1 MTDIPK
7 DIHEKSQVTPSEGGK
22 TRGELGK
29 FAVAMTV
36 AAALHGDPVLGDTQA
51 PLVQPG
57 QTITQNLPDGR
68 TISVSSSSDVRTVVV
83 NGEVRVI
90 RDGVVQSP
98 ETKIPENKTTST
110 NVVDRGTVD
119 LRGKSG
125 TPTPSLQTNST
136 TTPIA
141 TESGR
146 PAQTRETQSEK
157 SVTVVFNEKKDGVIL
172 TAKTGSK
179 MEVSFKN
186 MKALSLPEQT
196 TLLRMFADDQ
206 KQAYYKYLQSL
217 VTLTSV
223 DPVNTHLASN
233 GDSFSSFIKK
243 YGEKALDEAIK
254 KRDRGE
260 WTMDDFHIFAK
271 YQDTMQRNELKS
283 IKEDT
288 IKNQEELGK
297 TVAQIIP
304 SLLAEARA
312 GNKIVVSERMKENI
326 RDIATGNLPAKE
338 EMRAYAQDLLQ
349 YMN

>member
-1 MTDIPK
+1 
-7 DIHEKSQVTPSEGGK
+7 
-22 TRGELGK
+22 
-29 FAVAMTV
+29 MTV

-68 TISVSSSSDVRTVVV
+68 TISVSSSSDVRTVVF
-83 NGEVRVI
+83 NWEVRVI
-90 RDGVVQSP
+90 IDGVVQP
-98 ETKIPENKTTST
+98 PGTKIPENKTTST

-119 LRGKSG
+119 LRGKSS

-146 PAQTRETQSEK
+146 LAQTRETQSEK
-157 SVTVVFNEKKDGVIL
+157 SVTVVFNDKKDGVIL

-186 MKALSLPEQT
+186 MKTMSHREQS
-196 TLLRMFADDQ
+196 TLLGMFADDQ

-217 VTLTSV
+217 VTPTSV

-243 YGEKALDEAIK
+243 YGDKALDKAWNLVDQKI
-254 KRDRGE
+254 
-260 WTMDDFHIFAK
+260 WTEKDYINFSR
-271 YQDTMQRNELKS
+271 YQDEQYVSRSKQLDIDIANGQADIRKLNQDITS
-283 IKEDT
+283 IDKETWET
-288 IKNQEELGK
+288 I
-297 TVAQIIP
+297 AQIIP
-304 SLLAEARA
+304 GLLAQAEA
-312 GNKIVVSERMKENI
+312 GNIIIVSKNMKENI
-326 RDIATGNLPAKE
+326 RRMADGKLPPP
-338 EMRAYAQDLLQ
+338 EMQESARKLLQ

>member
-1 MTDIPK
+1 
-7 DIHEKSQVTPSEGGK
+7 
-22 TRGELGK
+22 
-29 FAVAMTV
+29 MTV
-36 AAALHGDPVLGDTQA
+36 AAALHGDPVLADTQA

-68 TISVSSSSDVRTVVV
+68 TISVSSRSDVRTVVF
-83 NGEVRVI
+83 NWEVRVI
-90 RDGVVQSP
+90 IDGVVQP
-98 ETKIPENKTTST
+98 PGTKIPENKTTST

-119 LRGKSG
+119 LRGKSS
-125 TPTPSLQTNST
+125 TSTPSLQTNST
-136 TTPIA
+136 TTPIT

-186 MKALSLPEQT
+186 MKTMSHREQS
-196 TLLRMFADDQ
+196 TLLGMFADDQ

-217 VTLTSV
+217 VTPTSV

-243 YGEKALDEAIK
+243 YWEKALDEAIK
-254 KRDRGE
+254 KRDRWE

-271 YQDTMQRNELKS
+271 YQHEQYVARSKELDADIASWQADIEVQK
-283 IKEDT
+283 KELW
-288 IKNQEELGK
+288 EM
-297 TVAQIIP
+297 VAQVIP
-304 SLLAEARA
+304 GLLAEAKA
-312 GNKIVVSERMKENI
+312 GNRIIVSRLMKENI
-326 RDIATGNLPAKE
+326 RLMADGKIPPPEMQASAKE
-338 EMRAYAQDLLQ
+338 LLQ